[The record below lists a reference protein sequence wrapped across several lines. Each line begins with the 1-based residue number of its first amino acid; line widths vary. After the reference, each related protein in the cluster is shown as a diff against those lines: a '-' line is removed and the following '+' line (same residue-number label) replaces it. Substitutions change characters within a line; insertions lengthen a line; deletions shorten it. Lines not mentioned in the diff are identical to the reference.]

1 MLCCEQSAQRE
12 QQAVVREWESK
23 AAAWA
28 SEKEAL
34 RRLQEEALA
43 AANAKVRLPVHSCPP
58 CHLPCCT
65 ACPLCLGV
73 EED

>member
-1 MLCCEQSAQRE
+1 VWLCCEQSAQRE

-43 AANAKVRLPVHSCPP
+43 AANAKVRLPVHSSPP
-58 CHLPCCT
+58 LPS
-65 ACPLCLGV
+65 ALYCLPSVPGC
-73 EED
+73 